1 MVKRKGGE
9 FAESPTT
16 AFITT
21 AVSSPTA
28 SSSSSTNSIP
38 TTSPLNTSSF
48 TWEET
53 SQSINQLLEHYVGS
67 AASDN
72 TSLVKECVSHN
83 KDLSNWKGSFL
94 LQTQDIKHRIQYRI
108 DECHTKCQQEEGS
121 LGERRQHLATLAGE
135 ETHLR
140 TKNNLLLKEK
150 EEIKLRID
158 QYNVE
163 ASQEVEK
170 IDEVEEMKKMEVPRL
185 QQQISLYASISG
197 IKWEY
202 DCVDSLAGEVD
213 IPLKCLHKRFA
224 IDKDE
229 HTPFEIAD
237 MLWGMTE
244 Q

>member
-1 MVKRKGGE
+1 MVKRKGGD

-16 AFITT
+16 AFVTKME
-21 AVSSPTA
+21 SSPTV
-28 SSSSSTNSIP
+28 SPSSTASVP
-38 TTSPLNTSSF
+38 VTSPLSTTSSF

-53 SQSINQLLEHYVGS
+53 SQLMTQLLEHYVGP
-67 AASDN
+67 AASGN
-72 TSLVKECVSHN
+72 ISLVKECTSNN
-83 KDLSNWKGSFL
+83 KDLSNWKSSFL
-94 LQTQDIKHRIQYRI
+94 LQSQSIKSRIQSRI
-108 DECHTKCQQEEGS
+108 EECHMKCQQEEGA
-121 LGERRQHLATLAGE
+121 LEEQMQHLTVMQGE
-135 ETHLR
+135 ENHLR
-140 TKNNLLLKEK
+140 EKNALLVKEK
-150 EEIKLRID
+150 KEIEQRID
-158 QYNVE
+158 QYKIE

-224 IDKDE
+224 IDKEE

-237 MLWGMTE
+237 MLWTMTE
-244 Q
+244 N